1 MQTVRQ
7 TVESSWRPL
16 QSVVGS
22 VLSDLIIA
30 QETNESL
37 TKPGSSAQRST
48 KN

>member
-22 VLSDLIIA
+22 VLSDLIKA
-30 QETNESL
+30 QETAQSPSQ
-37 TKPGSSAQRST
+37 PGSSALRST

>member
-22 VLSDLIIA
+22 VLSDLIKA
-30 QETNESL
+30 QETNE
-37 TKPGSSAQRST
+37 TKHGSSALRST